1 MENNRIISSLCYFSI
16 FFAGFILPLI
26 VWLVIKD
33 KEVRYHAKSALISHL
48 LLYVPLLL
56 GTLGLIIF
64 GAFDSTT
71 STGSGDIMLVTIVI
85 FYILFAL
92 FSLAIVIWNIYKGI
106 KVLNNEEV
114 A

>member
-26 VWLVIKD
+26 VWLIIKD
-33 KEVRYHAKSALISHL
+33 HEVRQHAKAALLSHL
-48 LLYVPLLL
+48 LLYVPLIL
-56 GTLGLIIF
+56 GVIIF
-64 GAFDSTT
+64 FAFGVIGAMNNS
-71 STGSGDIMLVTIVI
+71 SGYTFAISIII

-92 FSLAIVIWNIYKGI
+92 FALAIVIWNIYKGI